1 MGQSSSSIKKMLR
14 ILHLHQNLLQL
25 LRPNPSRFYTYIQRP
40 AVPGVQFSTAHGLKL
55 KTGRE
60 PLWINL
66 GYWRDVELATPDSY
80 ARWPE
85 LLIQAQMNLATLLAE
100 TAKLVDGDEVL
111 DCGCGY
117 GDQDILWLEKYQ
129 PRRIVGIEITK
140 ELVRVAS
147 ERVRL
152 LNFEDR
158 VEFRHASATKI
169 PFSPKTFDVVLAL
182 QCAFH
187 FDTRETFLQ
196 EAARVLRPGGRIAI
210 ADMFCTEKP
219 NLSLLRRLHQ
229 SRYRRM
235 YHVPSANLWTHDE
248 YKATLERLGFQDIS
262 IVSIAEDVFRPFMR
276 QSLQF
281 RSKHPTANRIRR
293 YHKKVAGLSPDQ
305 FGWKRRFGFDEYAIV
320 FARAS

>member
-1 MGQSSSSIKKMLR
+1 MLR
-14 ILHLHQNLLQL
+14 LLQKSLQL
-25 LRPNPSRFYTYIQRP
+25 LRPNPSRLYTYIQSP
-40 AVPGVQFSTAHGLKL
+40 VVAGVQFSTAHGLKL

-60 PLWINL
+60 PLWVNL
-66 GYWRDVELATPDSY
+66 GYWRDVELCTLDNY
-80 ARWPE
+80 TRWPE
-85 LLIQAQMNLATLLAE
+85 LLIQAQMNLAALLAE

-117 GDQDILWLEKYQ
+117 GDQDIFWLEKYK

-140 ELVRVAS
+140 EQVRVAS
-147 ERVRL
+147 ERIRL

-158 VEFRHASATKI
+158 IDFRHASATKI

-187 FDTRETFLQ
+187 FETRETFLR
-196 EAARVLRPGGRIAI
+196 EAARVLRPGGRIAM
-210 ADMFCTEKP
+210 ADLFCTERP
-219 NLSLLRRLHQ
+219 NLSPLRRLNQ
-229 SRYRRM
+229 NRYRRM

-262 IVSIAEDVFRPFMR
+262 IVSIAEDVFRPFQR

-293 YHKKVAGLSPDQ
+293 HLKKIAGLSRDQ